1 MNVTVDWQISWNF
14 YSFGIL
20 CQFLYAPNIDN
31 NIVIYIVISK
41 MLLFTLSNTVII
53 KNVDG
58 GIRVFFGGCFVAVC
72 EATFL
77 PKMIT

>member
-1 MNVTVDWQISWNF
+1 
-14 YSFGIL
+14 
-20 CQFLYAPNIDN
+20 
-31 NIVIYIVISK
+31 